1 MNVRELKVS
10 TINYVPVCPLL
21 AKRGLID
28 SLSGRWGGGGWGGLQ
43 SVKFIADLEISQKW
57 LYFVSH

>member
-28 SLSGRWGGGGWGGLQ
+28 SLSGRWGVGGGGGAA
-43 SVKFIADLEISQKW
+43 VG
-57 LYFVSH
+57 